1 MANSW
6 PPMWCRRML
15 LGSQAEQLKGSG
27 LRVLGLRA
35 LGLGF
40 RVDFRG
46 EADMDGSALFE
57 RAQVLVVEQVDSLMV
72 AFRAPL
78 PATSSVRSR

>member
-1 MANSW
+1 
-6 PPMWCRRML
+6 MWCRRMP
-15 LGSQAEQLKGSG
+15 LGSQAERSG

-78 PATSSVRSR
+78 PATSCVRSR